1 MSNFDVLFNYMSI
14 RKIERL
20 IIVLLVLFSVN
31 YCFAQTVFNV
41 GTTPIKFNNNKQS
54 FKPNINSGNTSNGR
68 NVGDVCVYTNVV
80 TVGGQG
86 IDCIV
91 KTVSI
96 SSGSAIDIYDDNS
109 SGGSGTPDSMF
120 GPRATFPSG
129 GGSVKFEFSFITNGS
144 YSNTTKTGT
153 LVKLTNAVVN
163 IFDIDISTSASSKQF
178 NKIDRVFNYILG
190 KNSHLTVSYDT
201 ANNMTQ
207 FLNSAGQSTSFADD
221 ETRALINYDT
231 LQTYNFIVGQTGSG
245 PAYYYIDFSLGPQ
258 WQSTPVD
265 GGTIATSQ
273 NICYNGNPAA
283 FTSTK
288 AASGFTNMVY
298 RWQYSTDG
306 GTKYADIASTN
317 SATYDAPTGQT
328 KTIKYRRKAFSSGSA
343 SDTAYSNVVTI
354 TVPTTYN
361 WAGSNSNSYKLA
373 TNWVEGCVPHYK
385 SNIAFTLLPSN
396 KCALDSSVNL
406 TNVTVGGT
414 STNHV
419 FDMNGYTLHLFG
431 TLSTSGRNLDVRNTT
446 SKISFS
452 GTNAQSLPDNSLI
465 SNIVAN
471 LQINNSAG
479 VTLADTTD
487 LTQKLTLTSGVLT
500 TNNKLTFKSNS
511 TYTAIIES
519 VSYSNPINGNVIV
532 EKYVPARRAF
542 RLISPT
548 VTTNSSI
555 KANWQEGGTSWNN
568 DPKPGFG
575 THITGPSAYKNGV
588 DSTITQNYSLFTYNN
603 ATSSWQAVEN
613 TLTNTLIA
621 GTPYRLMVR
630 GSRSVNIYQPDNFPT
645 PTNTTLRTTGTLK
658 TGSHNVA
665 VLNSTSG
672 SDNFIGNPY
681 QCDIDASAVLN
692 SSTDIN
698 KNYIYMWDPFIN
710 SRGAYSTVD
719 LSNNTATPSGTV
731 ASKYVRPGQGFFV
744 KTATGSNLNPQL
756 TFTESHKNSD
766 NTTTATSRMMEL
778 PINTLN
784 SINVVLVN
792 VDSSVIAD
800 GCKIKYDRTFSND
813 ITDLDAGKPSNLDE
827 EISIKMNTRNLAIEC
842 RNFPISQESIQL
854 NINKY
859 RASNYLLR
867 ITKTGHEPMNA
878 VLVDHYLN
886 NNTKITSGQ
895 ELEYAYEVMKNEPNS
910 NKSDRFEIVIS
921 DETIVLNSNE
931 MFANSH
937 NFASKNIEIS
947 PNPSIQNSTISI
959 QNWPVAQGVIQ
970 MKIYNS
976 MAQLIESRSVMIQ
989 DSSIQFNH
997 FLASGVYQIWLDD
1010 GEHQKSLT
1018 LIVK

>member
-1 MSNFDVLFNYMSI
+1 MSIKKIKRTVIVLF
-14 RKIERL
+14 
-20 IIVLLVLFSVN
+20 VLFSIN
-31 YCFAQTVFNV
+31 YSFAQSIFNV

-54 FKPNINSGNTSNGR
+54 FKPNINTGSTSNGR
-68 NVGDVCVYTNVV
+68 NAGDVCVYSNVV

-96 SSGSAIDIYDDNS
+96 SSGSVIDIYDDNS

-129 GGSVKFEFSFITNGS
+129 GGSVKFEFTFITNGS
-144 YSNTTKTGT
+144 YSNTSKTGT

-163 IFDIDISTSASSKQF
+163 IFDIDISTNSSSKQY

-317 SATYDAPTGQT
+317 SATYDVPTGQT
-328 KTIKYRRKAFSSGSA
+328 RTIRYRRKAFSSGSA

-373 TNWVEGCVPHYK
+373 TNWIEGCVPHYK
-385 SNIAFTLLPSN
+385 SNIAFTASPSN
-396 KCALDSSVNL
+396 KCALDSNVNL

-414 STNHV
+414 TANHI
-419 FDMNGYTLHLFG
+419 FDMNSYTLSLFG
-431 TLSTSGRNLDVRNTT
+431 TLTTSGRNLDVRNIT

-452 GTNAQSLPDNSLI
+452 GSTAQSLPDNSLI
-465 SNIVAN
+465 SNTIAN
-471 LQINNSAG
+471 LQVNNSAG

-487 LTQKLTLTSGVLT
+487 LTQKLTLSSGVLT
-500 TNNKLTFKSNS
+500 TNNKLTFKSNA
-511 TYTAIIES
+511 TYTAIVEP
-519 VSYSNPINGNVIV
+519 VSYSNPVNGNVIV

-542 RLISPT
+542 RLLSPT
-548 VTTNSSI
+548 VTTTSSI
-555 KANWQEGGTSWNN
+555 RANWQEGGTSWSN

-588 DSTITQNYSLFTYNN
+588 DSTITQNYSLFIYNN
-603 ATSSWQAVEN
+603 ATSSWQAIDN
-613 TLTNTLIA
+613 TLTNTLSA

-630 GSRSVNIYQPDNFPT
+630 GSRSANIYQPDNFPT

-658 TGSHNVA
+658 TGSHSVP

-672 SDNFIGNPY
+672 SDNFVANPY
-681 QCDIDASAVLN
+681 QCDIDASSVLN
-692 SSTDIN
+692 SSTDLN

-719 LSNNTATPSGTV
+719 LSNNTATPTGTV

-744 KTATGSNLNPQL
+744 KTATGSGLNPQL

-778 PINTLN
+778 PVNALNTIN
-784 SINVVLVN
+784 IVLVN

-800 GCKIKYDRTFSND
+800 GCKVKYERTFSNEL
-813 ITDLDAGKPSNLDE
+813 TDLDAGKPSNLDE
-827 EISIKMNTRNLAIEC
+827 EISIKTNTRNLAIEC
-842 RNFPISQESIQL
+842 RSFPKSQESIQL

-886 NNTKITSGQ
+886 KSTIISSGQ
-895 ELEYAYEVMKNEPNS
+895 ELEYDYEVLENEPNS
-910 NKSDRFEIVIS
+910 SKSDRFEIVVS
-921 DETIVLNSNE
+921 NETIVLKQNE
-931 MFANSH
+931 MFAKAPNLTS
-937 NFASKNIEIS
+937 NNLEIS
-947 PNPSIQNSTISI
+947 PNPSNQNSTVSI
-959 QNWPVAQGVIQ
+959 HNWPKSNGVVK
-970 MKIYNS
+970 MKIFNS
-976 MAQLIESRSVMIQ
+976 MAQLIETRTIMID

-997 FLASGVYQIWLDD
+997 LLTSGVYQIGLDD
-1010 GEHQKSLT
+1010 GEHLETLT
-1018 LIVK
+1018 LIIK